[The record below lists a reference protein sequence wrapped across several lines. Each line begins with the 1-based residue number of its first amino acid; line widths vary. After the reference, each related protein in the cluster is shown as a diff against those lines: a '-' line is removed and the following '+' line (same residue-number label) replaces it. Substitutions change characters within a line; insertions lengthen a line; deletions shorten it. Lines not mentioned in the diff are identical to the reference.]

1 MRRLSP
7 LAVLLAASLAQGQEA
22 APLSPEEAAAL
33 AAARNPAFRA
43 VLQEEGIAQA
53 DLEQAGLPANPRVH
67 GALRYIGT
75 EPGTRGHELGVK
87 VDLLSLLAVPLQRRV
102 ASGRLEQARFRISQE
117 ALGLETRVKEAY
129 YAHQAAQERLRLS
142 SAAAQ
147 AAEASAELARRLR
160 EAGNISA
167 LELAQAQ
174 AEAREAVAVLA
185 GAESAAARARESLAL
200 LLGVQD
206 GSWRAEPSLRPLPAS
221 DPDPAAVEAAAVAR
235 RWDLQAARKDPQVL
249 AAARRAERASMFGGV
264 EVGVDTEREYGGATG
279 YGPEFELGV
288 PLFDRRQKAAKR
300 LEARRRQSL
309 ASAEALE
316 QQARF
321 EVRAAAA
328 ALAAARKAALALGD
342 AAPLK
347 ATVTA
352 ETLKNYNYML
362 MGADRLLAAKRR
374 ELEAAAA
381 HVDAL
386 AEYWTRRAELE
397 RAAGGRLPVPEEKP

>member
-7 LAVLLAASLAQGQEA
+7 LAVLLAASLARGQEG
-22 APLSPEEAAAL
+22 APLSPDEAAAL
-33 AAARNPAFRA
+33 AVARNPAFRA

-53 DLEQAGLPANPRVH
+53 DLEQAGLPANPRAH

-75 EPGTRGHELGVK
+75 ERGTRGHELGVK

-102 ASGRLEQARFRISQE
+102 AAGRLEQARLRISAE
-117 ALGLETRVKEAY
+117 TLGLETRVKEAY
-129 YAHQAAQERLRLS
+129 YGHQAASARLRLS

-147 AAEASAELARRLR
+147 AADASAELAARMRA
-160 EAGNISA
+160 AGNLNA
-167 LELAQAQ
+167 LELAERQ
-174 AEAREAVAVLA
+174 AESREAAAALA
-185 GAESAAARARESLAL
+185 GAESAAVRARESLAL

-206 GSWRAEPSLRPLPAS
+206 GSWRVEAELRPLPAS
-221 DPDPAAVEAAAVAR
+221 DPDAAAVEAQAVSR

-249 AAARRAERASMFGGV
+249 AAARRAEGVSMFGGF

-279 YGPEFELGV
+279 YGPEFEAGL

-300 LEARRRQSL
+300 LEAQRRQSL

-316 QQARF
+316 AQVRF
-321 EVRAAAA
+321 EVRTAAA
-328 ALAAARKAALALGD
+328 ALAAARKAAVALGE

-347 ATVTA
+347 AAATA
-352 ETLKNYNYML
+352 ETLKHNNYML
-362 MGADRLLAAKRR
+362 LGFDRLLDAKRR
-374 ELEAAAA
+374 ELEAQAA
-381 HVDAL
+381 HADAL

-397 RAAGGRLPVPEEKP
+397 RAAGGRLPEEKP